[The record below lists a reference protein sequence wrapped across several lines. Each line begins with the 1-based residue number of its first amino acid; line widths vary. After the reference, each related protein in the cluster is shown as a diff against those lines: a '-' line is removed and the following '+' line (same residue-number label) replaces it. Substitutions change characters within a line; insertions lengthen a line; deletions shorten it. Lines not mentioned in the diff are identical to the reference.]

1 MIFVRLLLDATFA
14 TSTYTLPISSGWV
27 TPPEDLHVAV
37 VPHLS
42 GEALEDGDAAL
53 LNAPEIL
60 RRQHSHAVLPEI
72 AVVANSVGTIA
83 MRTPVRPDE
92 VEQTPIRLLDTGSS
106 AEFLARA
113 TLHRFYGISASNWV
127 RDDHAPEV
135 ARAEV
140 VIVDGAEALREPEGG
155 FSEDLCRAWFI
166 LTAQPV
172 VTHLLLVPRDL
183 PPETSAALLAFL
195 DQARSAGL
203 ARRKEWRP
211 PLAER
216 EGIISARAGEF
227 WSAQRL
233 RLTDEDRPALL
244 HLLRDGS
251 RGTTNP
257 PPTNV
262 SFIEGLSV

>member
-1 MIFVRLLLDATFA
+1 MRLLLDAAFA
-14 TSTYTLPISSGWV
+14 TSTYTLPATSGWV
-27 TPPEDLHVAV
+27 TPPDSWQVEVTPL
-37 VPHLS
+37 LT

-53 LNAPEIL
+53 LCAPEIL

-72 AVVANSVGTIA
+72 AVVANGVGTIA

-92 VEQTPIRLLDTGSS
+92 IEQTPVRLLTAGSS
-106 AEFLARA
+106 AECLARA
-113 TLHRFYGISASNWV
+113 TLHRFYGIGATIWI
-127 RDDHAPEV
+127 RDEHSPEV
-135 ARAEV
+135 AKAEV
-140 VIVDGAEALREPEGG
+140 VIVDGAEGLREPEGG
-155 FSEDLCRAWFI
+155 FSEDLSRAWFI

-183 PPETSAALLAFL
+183 PPAESAALLAFL
-195 DQARSAGL
+195 TQARSEGL
-203 ARRKEWRP
+203 ARRKDWRP
-211 PLAER
+211 ALAER

-233 RLTDEDRPALL
+233 HLTADDRPALL
-244 HLLRDGS
+244 HLLREGC

-262 SFIEGLSV
+262 SFVEGLSA